1 MVPAA
6 NPKKPTNRAE
16 IGKIA
21 LILLLG
27 FFAGA
32 VTGVILDR
40 LTGVSFFSSYL
51 LQEAI
56 QIELYVI
63 KIELQFTPASLI
75 GLVATLYFVLKKG

>member
-1 MVPAA
+1 MVSA
-6 NPKKPTNRAE
+6 NPKKPTDRAE

-51 LQEAI
+51 LREAI
-56 QIELYVI
+56 KFELYVI
-63 KIELQFTPASLI
+63 KVEIQFTPASLI
-75 GLVATLYFVLKKG
+75 GLVATLYFILKKG

>member
-1 MVPAA
+1 M
-6 NPKKPTNRAE
+6 
-16 IGKIA
+16 
-21 LILLLG
+21 
-27 FFAGA
+27 
-32 VTGVILDR
+32 TGVILDR

>member
-1 MVPAA
+1 MVSA

-40 LTGVSFFSSYL
+40 LTGVSFFLPICS
-51 LQEAI
+51 
-56 QIELYVI
+56 
-63 KIELQFTPASLI
+63 
-75 GLVATLYFVLKKG
+75 KKQSNLNSM